1 MSQRIIEIVGPVG
14 ETAEPRI
21 PLAEGVEGNFNGVMA
36 HRPDLMAGFF
46 ELYLTLWTGGVLDM
60 RVKDLCRMAIA
71 RSVGCRICQNTRFT
85 CALPHVD
92 EADYLPIDD
101 PGASDALT
109 HGCVFSPRSTA
120 FFATSPAAS
129 ITDGLLVFVQLVIA
143 AITTD
148 PCSTAACGGD
158 ASAAPPPPPADVF
171 PRATIMPGSACANPC
186 FAVLSGT
193 RSWGR
198 FGPARLGSIASSLK
212 SMVSEYDGSAAPFS
226 KNSPCARAYA
236 STSSTRA

>member
-14 ETAEPRI
+14 EAAEPRI

-101 PGASDALT
+101 PGASDAYT
-109 HGCVFSPRSTA
+109 QAER
-120 FFATSPAAS
+120 
-129 ITDGLLVFVQLVIA
+129 A
-143 AITTD
+143 AIVFAGTMASGARFVTEEMVGALRQHFSEPEIVELCVLVAMVGGFGSINVALNIGPDSPELQFFD
-148 PCSTAACGGD
+148 PEAAAR
-158 ASAAPPPPPADVF
+158 ASAELEAGE
-171 PRATIMPGSACANPC
+171 GS
-186 FAVLSGT
+186 
-193 RSWGR
+193 
-198 FGPARLGSIASSLK
+198 
-212 SMVSEYDGSAAPFS
+212 
-226 KNSPCARAYA
+226 
-236 STSSTRA
+236 